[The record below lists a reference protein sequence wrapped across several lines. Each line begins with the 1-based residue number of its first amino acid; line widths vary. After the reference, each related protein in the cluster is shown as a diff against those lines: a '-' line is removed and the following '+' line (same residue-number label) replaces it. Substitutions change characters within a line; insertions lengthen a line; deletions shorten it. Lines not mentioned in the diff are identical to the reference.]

1 MCGKCHDKAI
11 EQDFGVPPHL
21 NPSSEKARF
30 EAARRAKRRVD
41 ASQEAAPTPASETDA
56 ADPSFR
62 RKNQTVVDD
71 GHLTAAGQR
80 RWDPPS
86 SDITQVVHLAQ
97 VVHLLRPADMNVL
110 MDPLDGQS
118 MLGRA
123 LAAPAQDVAL
133 SSHSD
138 VSRPFQ
144 GPSNDGA
151 AATEPPRP
159 SSGRRGQRG
168 HRRGAP
174 PAASV
179 SADFGY

>member
-1 MCGKCHDKAI
+1 MINYDITDLETYVQRLGHTGLKAVHSFIDAAVDFDSEIGSGGARKHDGTAI
-11 EQDFGVPPHL
+11 EARTWDAKEYAYELCGIMCAGEQAIPPDL
-21 NPSSEKARF
+21 
-30 EAARRAKRRVD
+30 
-41 ASQEAAPTPASETDA
+41 
-56 ADPSFR
+56 ADLAGLPDGSF
-62 RKNQTVVDD
+62 
-71 GHLTAAGQR
+71 
-80 RWDPPS
+80 
-86 SDITQVVHLAQ
+86 
-97 VVHLLRPADMNVL
+97 RPADMNVL

-123 LAAPAQDVAL
+123 LAAPAQGVAL

-151 AATEPPRP
+151 PATEPPRP